1 MPIDK
6 KKRNF
11 IITPNQFYSELS
23 EETFRKICVKDVSK
37 KLSYPLYLDFSN
49 DKFQINSLQ
58 ALRIMKTACVK
69 ELDISKNRFK
79 EIDKPFE
86 MFTRLKRLY
95 ASHNEIHKC
104 LFTNVHSH
112 LVLVDLSHNSLSSVP
127 ESLSQLVNLEYLDM
141 SYNMISNGTE
151 TVTRLRGCVKLR
163 DLNLSFNQLDM
174 NKEKLDNFLVE
185 LKTNFKKLKSV
196 NFDSNPFVMKLMNYR
211 ALFITRLQLTSLDG
225 KEISSKE
232 RKSASQ
238 QGDGSSNL
246 IQPLFFDEV
255 GEQLKGTSRGLMK
268 RVPSFNNLFSV
279 LQTKVIEDEP
289 IVEEP
294 GRRATIVEAIKE
306 QTHFDKINEVLE
318 NTSQIYLLVA
328 GQKLLR
334 TMKQLLSNISD
345 ISMKLHADDPN
356 TIGLTGYVKFIEL
369 LKGYITRDETH
380 TLKECFIRCLVTSF
394 GFYTRTF
401 DNATREEVQ
410 ALTELGKFLFWN
422 NNTEI
427 LRTTNQALHQF
438 ILAQS
443 GKYNQQPIANLC
455 TVLKYFDDYDPLSIP
470 KISTPQELNRLSM
483 KLKQPLTVDDPT
495 QRNSPS
501 YLIPNFSDTRRRSSY
516 IGPVMDEDLS
526 PSANSQ
532 KRGGMQNEES
542 GNSLLATAKTKKLQ
556 GITKFYQEFMTNQFK
571 SFSSNMH
578 DIPNEILQLQIQST
592 DLLVKTFNFTD
603 AMILAMTESDFLDT
617 LMEIIIKQHKEFME
631 SPTKPTTLQ
640 PQVQRYI
647 LLLKLFVVMSSCA
660 EKFSGKIIT
669 LTEHLTK
676 AVYFVKPKTDHQH
689 ASEEVVTTD
698 SSNNN
703 ASPSSSSATGD
714 VESEITD
721 QVIEA
726 LVSGY
731 GQSHFASCLGVIQ
744 TALASVCHVS
754 KIKDDMFKQKKFMDL
769 LLSTLKYFLNN
780 GITTMNIKQ
789 ISGALESIDTLL
801 TIYHYKM
808 VKHQTQYVTSSRTL
822 VRAGDNTQ
830 MTDESY
836 RLQGMQVMINMN
848 QIHDLQDILLRFI
861 QEETLQNI
869 LINPVLGV
877 PLVSTVLHL
886 IQMLPLLNINKHLEM
901 VNDPKYCALLQQRL
915 LEIVLLNTNTSN
927 ATSTLDNENNLLSV
941 SSSLELN
948 RIAASCFISVI
959 RETNIEK
966 DLLKKV
972 VTSISTLSR
981 EAGYRGTKLNHSFE
995 LSTLLG
1001 ILSYVK
1007 KEELLSE
1014 YKDVLLIQLLKII
1027 QQLTVDL
1034 STKQLYYN
1042 LIDHCI
1048 RLLRVLQPTPPS
1060 EQLDF
1065 EQFGKLFILITKQE
1079 QQIERENPQLYSIE
1093 AFEENASFNGIGVQ
1107 ISQTSSRN
1115 QTLTVESL
1123 PLFANQYIILL
1134 KCISELEISSF
1145 VCLRVMIRLVGSLES
1160 LSPAKLEKEFMTEEN
1175 KSRLQMV
1182 TDLLKNIISLVSKPV
1197 VPNENESQLSSKEL
1211 KKIRRKSLRK
1221 SISMSTRSFETM
1233 EAVFNASNETKNA
1246 TEDSRRNS
1254 LRMKKRSSLR
1264 ANPEDLSHQF
1274 KQPNYVQM
1282 LNYGMFDQYSA
1293 NYWNERTLDLSRQLY
1308 SMVID
1313 DVTSEWTDELK
1324 NNPFKLFNPFFVHS
1338 KQEEAAAE
1346 EKKEDD
1352 LTLSSDSDLSD
1363 ISSLDSEDEDN
1374 GAETQSQHIRRIH
1387 RKSGTNK
1394 EFVDL
1399 LLRKKQ
1405 KDHMKREQQQANP
1418 LTTMWSFYDD
1428 STHSFSAN
1436 DFYRLVFSDELL
1448 RDNVYDVITQSVT
1461 STKISLSQLLSDK
1474 ELKYLFIG
1482 TIGLRIIN
1490 LMKLSEFGASQIIPL
1505 IHQVLSNT
1513 LFGSYRVNMLSVKI
1527 LTHLLDSVL
1536 QKTLNQGTALRSVA
1550 NNKSKAEA
1558 WKEVLHI
1565 IDQISQIIQQMNNTL
1580 RYRLQFHFSK
1590 TTPFSSDERHF
1601 LYNYVKLWHTIVNTI
1616 RNVPFHLLTDSK
1628 DHDHELLN
1636 ELCQSQLLSFWVLP
1650 LPDFAVLLRLLYYH
1664 SITEHIP
1671 DSDDTRDNTL
1681 FGNLYR
1687 IQYLE
1692 ELTLPLY
1699 SVTSDKQEFSGISL
1713 SNPHAQ
1719 YMNQK
1724 RKLTMLL
1731 TEICGVYMR
1740 FDRFNLYNMLDFI
1753 VRLSPFTNE
1762 SGSSVESSNSYYSV
1776 INTPSLRNSLLEQIL
1791 KEESLVRR
1799 SYLLSKS
1806 LKVGDVVAYDRCTIN
1821 HQPCMIVLFE
1831 KKIGIYSFT
1840 ENVNTGKMFLSE
1852 TSMMNLSQ
1860 IESVS
1865 LASPYTGKYL
1875 LLKTSKEP
1883 LFMQFSND
1891 TFCAKLISQIHNKG
1905 NSLDIS
1911 IDWRLFKSLQ
1921 HIFASGVDEQLL
1933 FFSEVLLDMG
1943 NGSGE
1948 KKCCLALSNYAIYFV
1963 NEKISSEL
1971 NVSTST
1977 TGVKSSASTQNLV
1990 DYSSL
1995 IEKICQFEI
2004 NELWIDYKS
2013 VQQTTPT
2020 TKVKLNKNL
2029 DGTDNSKAL
2038 PKKES
2043 IYCTFASDFAKISF
2057 IANLSAYQSSY
2068 QSLQA

>member
-1 MPIDK
+1 
-6 KKRNF
+6 
-11 IITPNQFYSELS
+11 
-23 EETFRKICVKDVSK
+23 
-37 KLSYPLYLDFSN
+37 
-49 DKFQINSLQ
+49 
-58 ALRIMKTACVK
+58 
-69 ELDISKNRFK
+69 
-79 EIDKPFE
+79 

-104 LFTNVHSH
+104 LFSNVHSH
-112 LVLVDLSHNSLSSVP
+112 LVLLDLSHNSLSSVP
-127 ESLSQLVNLEYLDM
+127 ESLSQLVNLEFLDM

-151 TVTRLRGCVKLR
+151 TVTRLRGCMKLR

-211 ALFITRLQLTSLDG
+211 ALFVARLQLTSLDG

-232 RKSASQ
+232 RKNASQ

-279 LQTKVIEDEP
+279 LQTKVVEDEP
-289 IVEEP
+289 IIEEP
-294 GRRATIVEAIKE
+294 GRRATIVETIKE

-356 TIGLTGYVKFIEL
+356 TIGLNGYVKFIEL

-438 ILAQS
+438 ILSQS
-443 GKYNQQPIANLC
+443 GKFNQQPIANLC

-495 QRNSPS
+495 QRSSPS

-516 IGPVMDEDLS
+516 IGPVMDEDM

-532 KRGGMQNEES
+532 KRSMQNNDGN

-571 SFSSNMH
+571 SFSSNMN

-603 AMILAMTESDFLDT
+603 AMILAMTESDFLDN
-617 LMEIIIKQHKEFME
+617 LMDIIIKQHKEFLE

-640 PQVQRYI
+640 PQVQKYI
-647 LLLKLFVVMSSCA
+647 LLLKLFVVTSACA

-669 LTEHLTK
+669 LTEHLTN
-676 AVYFVKPKTDHQH
+676 AVYFVKPKVDQH
-689 ASEEVVTTD
+689 VNEEVVTT
-698 SSNNN
+698 NNN
-703 ASPSSSSATGD
+703 NNTSSPSSPASGNKESA
-714 VESEITD
+714 ITE

-731 GQSHFASCLGVIQ
+731 GQSHFASCLGVLQ

-754 KIKDDMFKQKKFMDL
+754 KIKDEMFKEKKFMDL
-769 LLSTLKYFLNN
+769 LLSTVKHFFNN

-789 ISGALESIDTLL
+789 IAGALESIDTLL

-848 QIHDLQDILLRFI
+848 QIHDLQDILLRLI
-861 QEETLQNI
+861 QEETLQTI

-886 IQMLPLLNINKHLEM
+886 IQMLPLLNINKHLKM

-915 LEIVLLNTNTSN
+915 LEMVLLNTNTSN
-927 ATSTLDNENNLLSV
+927 VTSTLDNENNLLSV

-948 RIAASCFISVI
+948 RLAASCFISVI

-1014 YKDVLLIQLLKII
+1014 YKDILLIQLLKII

-1048 RLLRVLQPTPPS
+1048 RLLRVLQPIPPS

-1093 AFEENASFNGIGVQ
+1093 AFEQNASFNGIGVQ

-1145 VCLRVMIRLVGSLES
+1145 VCLRVMIRLAGSLES

-1197 VPNENESQLSSKEL
+1197 VPNENERQLSQKEL

-1221 SISMSTRSFETM
+1221 SISMSTRSFGTM
-1233 EAVFNASNETKNA
+1233 ETVFNASNEIKNA
-1246 TEDSRRNS
+1246 TDDSRRTS

-1264 ANPEDLSHQF
+1264 ANPEELSHQM

-1308 SMVID
+1308 SMVLD
-1313 DVTSEWTDELK
+1313 DVTSEWSDELK

-1346 EKKEDD
+1346 EKKDED
-1352 LTLSSDSDLSD
+1352 LTLSADSDLSD

-1374 GAETQSQHIRRIH
+1374 GAETQSSPHIRRIH

-1405 KDHMKREQQQANP
+1405 KDQMKREQQQQHANP

-1448 RDNVYDVITQSVT
+1448 RDNVYDVITQSIT

-1482 TIGLRIIN
+1482 TIGLRMIN

-1527 LTHLLDSVL
+1527 LTHLLESVL

-1616 RNVPFHLLTDSK
+1616 RNIPFHLLTDAK
-1628 DHDHELLN
+1628 DYDHELLN

-1650 LPDFAVLLRLLYYH
+1650 LPDFAVLIRLLYYH

-1753 VRLSPFTNE
+1753 VRLSPFTND
-1762 SGSSVESSNSYYSV
+1762 SGSNVESSNSYYSV
-1776 INTPSLRNSLLEQIL
+1776 INTPSFRNSLLEQIL
-1791 KEESLVRR
+1791 IEESLVRK

-1806 LKVGDVVAYDRCTIN
+1806 LKSGDVVAYDRCTVN
-1821 HQPCMIVLFE
+1821 HQPCILVLFE

-1852 TSMMNLSQ
+1852 TSIMNLSQ

-1875 LLKTSKEP
+1875 ALKTSKES
-1883 LFMQFSND
+1883 LFIQFSND
-1891 TFCAKLISQIHNKG
+1891 TFCAKLISQIHNKI

-1911 IDWRLFKSLQ
+1911 IDWRLFKGLQ
-1921 HIFASGVDEQLL
+1921 TMFASGVDEQLL
-1933 FFSEVLLDMG
+1933 FFSEVLLDLG
-1943 NGSGE
+1943 KGGGE
-1948 KKCCLALSNYAIYFV
+1948 QKCCIALSNYAIYFIH
-1963 NEKISSEL
+1963 EKISTEL
-1971 NVSTST
+1971 KIVNSKNVSNFTQEKLDCTSF
-1977 TGVKSSASTQNLV
+1977 
-1990 DYSSL
+1990 

-2020 TKVKLNKNL
+2020 TKVKLNKTL
-2029 DGTDNSKAL
+2029 EEHSKTS

-2043 IYCTFASDFAKISF
+2043 IYFTFPSDFAKISF